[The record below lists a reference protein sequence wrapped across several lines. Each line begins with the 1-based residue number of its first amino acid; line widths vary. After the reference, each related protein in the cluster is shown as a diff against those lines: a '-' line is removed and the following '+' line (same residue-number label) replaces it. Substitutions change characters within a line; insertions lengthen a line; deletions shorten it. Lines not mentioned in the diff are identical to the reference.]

1 MEICYNNLKCVLKQK
16 EGDTVSSE
24 TNINKNVLDKI
35 DRLGKTPQQRACAK
49 YLAEKVDTLRIRVP
63 KGKRE
68 IIKAHAS
75 QQGES
80 MNQFV
85 VRAIDE
91 TMQRDTE

>member
-1 MEICYNNLKCVLKQK
+1 MA
-16 EGDTVSSE
+16 SE
-24 TNINKNVLDKI
+24 TTINKHVAAILERTDK
-35 DRLGKTPQQRACAK
+35 TAQQRAVSK
-49 YLAEKVDTLRIRVP
+49 YLSERVDTMRIRVP

-80 MNQFV
+80 MNHFV

-91 TMQRDTE
+91 TMQRDNMDQ